1 MAEKKT
7 SSLTMASYGVGKFL
21 AEFLTGA
28 YGIMVYYFYE
38 SEMHLDAL
46 YVTIATV
53 IYSIWNAVNDPL
65 IGYITG
71 KSNRFTKKF
80 GRHTPW
86 ILSGLLFC
94 SLAYVGIFA
103 VPSWV
108 QASPVRLFFWMVV
121 FVCLYDGCYSLW
133 EVNYQGVFPNKFR
146 TTEERSKTA
155 VIATSIG
162 VFGIALGAVL
172 PPLFYSYGKP
182 ESFAISALI
191 IGAIGLVGAVLIR
204 RGVRETPE
212 MKKSK
217 EIVEQQDELGFFKSL
232 SQSLKHREFLA
243 LLLMLFFYQSACM
256 CMTGSVNYVVSGV
269 LGMKSSATTPIFAGM
284 LVGAL
289 VSILVWRQVA
299 KRIRNN
305 NQKLLV
311 ITSFAMAVA
320 CSAMFFANSQI
331 TFAVGMFAWGLG
343 FGGFWTFM
351 TPAMADVVDS
361 VVVSEKRREDGVL
374 MGVRA
379 FFMRL
384 SYTSQA
390 IVFWLCHKATGYDS
404 TVSGIQA
411 PLARTG
417 IKLHISLVP
426 AVFFVIAAMCML
438 FINTLTPE
446 KVESNKEELRKLGL

>member
-7 SSLTMASYGVGKFL
+7 SSLTMASYGVGEFL

>member
-1 MAEKKT
+1 MTEKKT
-7 SSLTMASYGVGKFL
+7 STLTMASYGTGKFL
-21 AEFLTGA
+21 AEFLSGA

-38 SEMHLDAL
+38 SEMRLDAL

-71 KSNRFTKKF
+71 KTSKVTKRF

-86 ILSGLLFC
+86 ILSGIILC
-94 SLAYVGIFA
+94 SVSYVGIFA
-103 VPSWV
+103 VPDWV
-108 QASPVRLFFWMVV
+108 RADPVRLFLWMVV
-121 FVCLYDGCYSLW
+121 FVCLNDGFYSLW
-133 EVNYQGVFPNKFR
+133 EVNYQEVFPNKFR
-146 TTEERSKTA
+146 TTEERAKTA

-191 IGAIGLVGAVLIR
+191 IGAIGIIGALLIR
-204 RGVRETPE
+204 RGVSETSE
-212 MKKSK
+212 MKNASLK
-217 EIVEQQDELGFFKSL
+217 VEQQDEMGFFRAL
-232 SQSLKHREFLA
+232 VQSVKHKEFLA

-284 LVGAL
+284 LIGAL
-289 VSILVWRQVA
+289 VSIVVWRAVA

-311 ITSFAMAVA
+311 ITSFAMAA
-320 CSAMFFANSQI
+320 ASGALFFADSQLAFMI
-331 TFAVGMFAWGLG
+331 GMFVWGLG

-374 MGVRA
+374 MGIRA

-390 IVFWLCHKATGYDS
+390 VVFWLCHKATGYDS
-404 TVSGIQA
+404 GISGIQA
-411 PLARTG
+411 PLARIG
-417 IKLHISLVP
+417 IKLHISLIP
-426 AVFFVIAAMCML
+426 AAFFAVAAMCML
-438 FINTLTPE
+438 LINTLNPE
-446 KVESNKEELRKLGL
+446 TVEKNKEELARLGL

>member
-65 IGYITG
+65 IGYVTG

-86 ILSGLLFC
+86 IISGLLFC
-94 SLAYVGIFA
+94 CLAYVGIFA

-108 QASPVRLFFWMVV
+108 QASPVRLFFWMVI

-182 ESFAISALI
+182 ESFAISAQI

-212 MKKSK
+212 MKKSN

-311 ITSFAMAVA
+311 ITSFAMAIA

-331 TFAVGMFAWGLG
+331 TFAIGMFAWGLG

-404 TVSGIQA
+404 TVSGMQA

-426 AVFFVIAAMCML
+426 AIFFVVAALCML

>member
-7 SSLTMASYGVGKFL
+7 SFLTMASYGTGKFL
-21 AEFLTGA
+21 AEFISGA
-28 YGIMVYYFYE
+28 YGIMVYYFFE

-65 IGYITG
+65 IGYVTG
-71 KSNRFTKKF
+71 KTSNVTRRF

-86 ILSGLLFC
+86 ILSGIVLC
-94 SLAYVGIFA
+94 SLSYVGIFA
-103 VPSWV
+103 VPSWFK
-108 QASPVRLFFWMVV
+108 AGPVRLFLWMVV
-121 FVCLYDGCYSLW
+121 FVCLNDGFYSLW
-133 EVNYQGVFPNKFR
+133 EVNYQEVFPNKFR
-146 TTEERSKTA
+146 TTEERAKTA
-155 VIATSIG
+155 VIQTSIG

-182 ESFAISALI
+182 ESFAVSALI
-191 IGAIGLVGAVLIR
+191 IGAIGVIGAVLIR
-204 RGVRETPE
+204 KGVSETAE
-212 MKKSK
+212 MRNASEK
-217 EIVEQQDELGFFKSL
+217 VEKQDEIGFFKAL
-232 SQSLKHREFLA
+232 VQSVRHKEFLA

-284 LVGAL
+284 LIGAL
-289 VSILVWRQVA
+289 VSILVWRAVA

-320 CSAMFFANSQI
+320 SAALFFADSQLA
-331 TFAVGMFAWGLG
+331 FMLGMFAWGLG

-384 SYTSQA
+384 AYTSQA
-390 IVFWLCHKATGYDS
+390 IVFWLCHKLTGYDS

-411 PLARTG
+411 PLARIG

-426 AVFFVIAAMCML
+426 AVFFAIAAMCML
-438 FINTLTPE
+438 LINPLTPD
-446 KVESNKEELRKLGL
+446 KVEQNKEELKKLGL

>member
-7 SSLTMASYGVGKFL
+7 SFLTMASYGTGKFL
-21 AEFLTGA
+21 AEFLSGA

-71 KSNRFTKKF
+71 KTSRITRRF

-86 ILSGLLFC
+86 IISGIILC
-94 SLAYVGIFA
+94 SLSYMGIFA
-103 VPSWV
+103 VPAWFQTKSL
-108 QASPVRLFFWMVV
+108 RLFLWMVV
-121 FVCLYDGCYSLW
+121 FVCLNDGFYSLW
-133 EVNYQGVFPNKFR
+133 EVNYQEVFPNKFR
-146 TTEERSKTA
+146 LTEERAKTA

-182 ESFAISALI
+182 ESFAVSAMI
-191 IGAIGLVGAVLIR
+191 IGAIGIIGSFLIR
-204 RGVRETPE
+204 KGVSETPE
-212 MKKSK
+212 MRNASEK
-217 EIVEQQDELGFFKSL
+217 VEQQDEIGFFKALVRSV
-232 SQSLKHREFLA
+232 KHREFLA

-269 LGMKSSATTPIFAGM
+269 LGMKSSATTPIFACM

-289 VSILVWRQVA
+289 VSILVWRAVA

-311 ITSFAMAVA
+311 ITSFAMAIA
-320 CSAMFFANSQI
+320 SGAMFFANTQI
-331 TFAVGMFAWGLG
+331 AFAIGMFAWGLG

-351 TPAMADVVDS
+351 TPAMADIVDS

-374 MGVRA
+374 MGIRA

-390 IVFWLCHKATGYDS
+390 VVFWLCHKATGYDS
-404 TVSGIQA
+404 GISGIQA
-411 PLARTG
+411 PLARIG
-417 IKLHISLVP
+417 IKLHISLIP
-426 AVFFVIAAMCML
+426 AFFFVVAAMCML
-438 FINTLTPE
+438 LINTLTPE
-446 KVESNKEELRKLGL
+446 KVKQNKEELKRLGL